1 MSGTL
6 IVIPTFNER
15 ENINPLLKSIFSQK
29 IAVHVLILDDNSPDG
44 TKKAVHEN
52 KKKYKDRLHLI
63 NREKKEGLGKA
74 YIEGFKWALKKKYK
88 KIIQMDAD
96 LSHPPE
102 KLIDILNE
110 LELYDYVIGSRYING
125 IRVINWP
132 LNRIL
137 LSIGASWYV
146 NLITRLPIKDPTAG
160 FVGYNRTSLL
170 SLKPPHLYLIFL
182 KEVIF
187 LKGFFSLYVIG
198 LTLFFLI
205 HPFENFKNF
214 ALFSITLILE
224 PNVISFFFILFG
236 NLKIFAFREITLCVG
251 FKKLEY
257 FLFLI

>member
-29 IAVHVLILDDNSPDG
+29 IAVDVLILDDNSPDG
-44 TKKAVHEN
+44 TKKVVLEN
-52 KKKYKDRLHLI
+52 KKKYKERLHLI

-102 KLIDILNE
+102 KLIDIFNE

-170 SLKPPHLYLIFL
+170 SLNLDKIMFVGYAFQIEMKFKLWKL
-182 KEVIF
+182 
-187 LKGFFSLYVIG
+187 GF
-198 LTLFFLI
+198 
-205 HPFENFKNF
+205 NFKEIPITFKNRIKGESKMNS
-214 ALFSITLILE
+214 SIISE
-224 PNVISFFFILFG
+224 AIFGVITIKFKSL
-236 NLKIFAFREITLCVG
+236 
-251 FKKLEY
+251 FKKW
-257 FLFLI
+257 

>member
-29 IAVHVLILDDNSPDG
+29 IAVDVLILDDNSPDG
-44 TKKAVHEN
+44 TKKVVLEN
-52 KKKYKDRLHLI
+52 KKKYKDKLHLI

-102 KLIDILNE
+102 KLIDIFNE

-125 IRVINWP
+125 IRVLNWP
-132 LNRIL
+132 LNRII

-170 SLKPPHLYLIFL
+170 SLNLDKIMFVGYAFQIEMKFKLWKL
-182 KEVIF
+182 
-187 LKGFFSLYVIG
+187 GF
-198 LTLFFLI
+198 
-205 HPFENFKNF
+205 NFKEIPITFKNRIKGESKMNS
-214 ALFSITLILE
+214 SIISE
-224 PNVISFFFILFG
+224 AIFGVIIIKFKSL
-236 NLKIFAFREITLCVG
+236 
-251 FKKLEY
+251 FKKW
-257 FLFLI
+257 

>member
-29 IAVHVLILDDNSPDG
+29 IAVDVLILDDNSPDG
-44 TKKAVHEN
+44 TKKVVLEN
-52 KKKYKDRLHLI
+52 KKKYKDQLHLI

-102 KLIDILNE
+102 KLIDIYNE

-125 IRVINWP
+125 IRVLNWP
-132 LNRIL
+132 LNRIM

-160 FVGYNRTSLL
+160 FVGYTRTSLL
-170 SLKPPHLYLIFL
+170 SLNLDNIMFVGYAFQIEMKFKLWKL
-182 KEVIF
+182 
-187 LKGFFSLYVIG
+187 GF
-198 LTLFFLI
+198 
-205 HPFENFKNF
+205 NFKEIPITFKNRIKGESKMNS
-214 ALFSITLILE
+214 SIISE
-224 PNVISFFFILFG
+224 AIFGVIIIKFKSL
-236 NLKIFAFREITLCVG
+236 
-251 FKKLEY
+251 FKKW
-257 FLFLI
+257 

>member
-29 IAVHVLILDDNSPDG
+29 IAVDVLILDDNSPDG
-44 TKKAVHEN
+44 TKKVVLEN

-74 YIEGFKWALKKKYK
+74 YIEGFKWALKKKYN

-102 KLIDILNE
+102 KLIDIFNE

-125 IRVINWP
+125 IRVLNWP
-132 LNRIL
+132 LNRII

-170 SLKPPHLYLIFL
+170 SLNLDKIMFVGYAFQIEMKFKLWKL
-182 KEVIF
+182 
-187 LKGFFSLYVIG
+187 GF
-198 LTLFFLI
+198 
-205 HPFENFKNF
+205 NFKEIPITFKNRIKGESKMNS
-214 ALFSITLILE
+214 SIISE
-224 PNVISFFFILFG
+224 AIFGVIIIKFKSL
-236 NLKIFAFREITLCVG
+236 
-251 FKKLEY
+251 FKKW
-257 FLFLI
+257 

>member
-29 IAVHVLILDDNSPDG
+29 IAVDVLILDDNSPDG
-44 TKKAVHEN
+44 TNKVVLEN

-63 NREKKEGLGKA
+63 NREKKQGLGKA

-102 KLIDILNE
+102 KLIDISNE
-110 LELYDYVIGSRYING
+110 LDLYDYVIGSRYING
-125 IRVINWP
+125 IRVLNWP
-132 LNRIL
+132 LNRII

-146 NLITRLPIKDPTAG
+146 NLITRLPVKDPTAG

-170 SLKPPHLYLIFL
+170 SLNLDKIMFVGYAFQIEMKFKLWKL
-182 KEVIF
+182 
-187 LKGFFSLYVIG
+187 GF
-198 LTLFFLI
+198 
-205 HPFENFKNF
+205 NFKEIPITFKNRIKGESKMNS
-214 ALFSITLILE
+214 SIISE
-224 PNVISFFFILFG
+224 AIFGVIIIKFKSL
-236 NLKIFAFREITLCVG
+236 
-251 FKKLEY
+251 FKKW
-257 FLFLI
+257 

>member
-29 IAVHVLILDDNSPDG
+29 IAVDVLILDDNSPDG
-44 TKKAVHEN
+44 TKKVVLEN

-102 KLIDILNE
+102 KLIDIFNE

-125 IRVINWP
+125 IRVLNWP
-132 LNRIL
+132 LNRIM

-146 NLITRLPIKDPTAG
+146 NLITRLPVKDPTAG

-170 SLKPPHLYLIFL
+170 SLNLDKIMFVGYAFQIEMKFKLWKLGY
-182 KEVIF
+182 
-187 LKGFFSLYVIG
+187 
-198 LTLFFLI
+198 
-205 HPFENFKNF
+205 NFKEIPITFKNRTKGESKMNS
-214 ALFSITLILE
+214 SIISE
-224 PNVISFFFILFG
+224 AIFGVIIIKFKSL
-236 NLKIFAFREITLCVG
+236 
-251 FKKLEY
+251 FKKW
-257 FLFLI
+257 

>member
-29 IAVHVLILDDNSPDG
+29 IAMDVLILDDNSPDG
-44 TKKAVHEN
+44 TKKVVLEN
-52 KKKYKDRLHLI
+52 KKKYKDKLHLI

-102 KLIDILNE
+102 KLIDIFNE

-125 IRVINWP
+125 IRVLNWP
-132 LNRIL
+132 LNRIM

-170 SLKPPHLYLIFL
+170 SLNLDKIMFVGYAFQIEMKFKLWKL
-182 KEVIF
+182 
-187 LKGFFSLYVIG
+187 GF
-198 LTLFFLI
+198 
-205 HPFENFKNF
+205 NFKEIPITFKNRIKGESKMNS
-214 ALFSITLILE
+214 SIISE
-224 PNVISFFFILFG
+224 AIFGVIIIKFKSL
-236 NLKIFAFREITLCVG
+236 
-251 FKKLEY
+251 FKKW
-257 FLFLI
+257 

>member
-6 IVIPTFNER
+6 ILIPTFNER

-29 IAVHVLILDDNSPDG
+29 IDVDVLILDDNSPDG
-44 TKKAVHEN
+44 TKKVVLEN

-63 NREKKEGLGKA
+63 NREKKQGLGKA

-102 KLIDILNE
+102 KLIDIFNE
-110 LELYDYVIGSRYING
+110 LDLYDYVIGSRYING
-125 IRVINWP
+125 IRVLNWP
-132 LNRIL
+132 LNRII

-170 SLKPPHLYLIFL
+170 SLNLDKIMFVGYAFQIEMKFKLWKLGY
-182 KEVIF
+182 
-187 LKGFFSLYVIG
+187 
-198 LTLFFLI
+198 
-205 HPFENFKNF
+205 NFKEIPITFKNRTQGESKMNS
-214 ALFSITLILE
+214 SIISE
-224 PNVISFFFILFG
+224 AIFGVITIKFKSL
-236 NLKIFAFREITLCVG
+236 
-251 FKKLEY
+251 FKKW
-257 FLFLI
+257 

>member
-29 IAVHVLILDDNSPDG
+29 IAVDVLILDDNSPDG
-44 TKKAVHEN
+44 TKKVVLEN

-74 YIEGFKWALKKKYK
+74 YIEGFEWALKKKYN

-102 KLIDILNE
+102 KLIDIFNE

-125 IRVINWP
+125 IRVLNWP
-132 LNRIL
+132 LNRII

-170 SLKPPHLYLIFL
+170 SLNLDKIMFVGYAFQIEMKFKLWKL
-182 KEVIF
+182 
-187 LKGFFSLYVIG
+187 GF
-198 LTLFFLI
+198 
-205 HPFENFKNF
+205 NFKEIPITFKNRIKGESKMNS
-214 ALFSITLILE
+214 SIISE
-224 PNVISFFFILFG
+224 AIFGVIIIKFKSL
-236 NLKIFAFREITLCVG
+236 
-251 FKKLEY
+251 FKKW
-257 FLFLI
+257 

>member
-29 IAVHVLILDDNSPDG
+29 IAVDVLILDDNSPDG
-44 TKKAVHEN
+44 TKKVVLEN
-52 KKKYKDRLHLI
+52 KKKYKDQLHLI

-102 KLIDILNE
+102 RLIDIFNE

-125 IRVINWP
+125 IRVLNWP
-132 LNRIL
+132 LNRIM

-170 SLKPPHLYLIFL
+170 SLNLDNIMFVGYAFQIEMKFKLWKL
-182 KEVIF
+182 
-187 LKGFFSLYVIG
+187 GF
-198 LTLFFLI
+198 
-205 HPFENFKNF
+205 NFKEIPITFKNRIKGESKMNS
-214 ALFSITLILE
+214 SIISE
-224 PNVISFFFILFG
+224 AIFGVIIIKFKSL
-236 NLKIFAFREITLCVG
+236 
-251 FKKLEY
+251 FKKW
-257 FLFLI
+257 

>member
-29 IAVHVLILDDNSPDG
+29 IAMDVLILDDNSPDG
-44 TKKAVHEN
+44 TKKVVLEN
-52 KKKYKDRLHLI
+52 KKKYKDKLHLI

-102 KLIDILNE
+102 KLIDIYNE

-125 IRVINWP
+125 IRVLNWP
-132 LNRIL
+132 LNRIM

-170 SLKPPHLYLIFL
+170 SLKLDKIMFVGYAFQIEMKFKLWKL
-182 KEVIF
+182 
-187 LKGFFSLYVIG
+187 GF
-198 LTLFFLI
+198 
-205 HPFENFKNF
+205 NFKEIPITFKNRIKGESKMNS
-214 ALFSITLILE
+214 SIISEAILG
-224 PNVISFFFILFG
+224 VIIIKFKSL
-236 NLKIFAFREITLCVG
+236 
-251 FKKLEY
+251 FKKW
-257 FLFLI
+257 